1 MVDVARQLRN
11 SKVIKEL
18 HVKEDLF
25 TDVETFT
32 LFIGTYNVGGQRPNR
47 HLKEWLAGVE
57 SLVSVEMSD
66 LTSTVSVD
74 PEPPD
79 LYAIGFQEVD
89 LSKEA
94 FVFNESIRER
104 DWTEL
109 VQGEE

>member
-1 MVDVARQLRN
+1 M
-11 SKVIKEL
+11 
-18 HVKEDLF
+18 
-25 TDVETFT
+25 
-32 LFIGTYNVGGQRPNR
+32 G
-47 HLKEWLAGVE
+47 GVE
-57 SLVSVEMSD
+57 SVESVVSVEMSD
-66 LTSTVSVD
+66 LTTTVSVD